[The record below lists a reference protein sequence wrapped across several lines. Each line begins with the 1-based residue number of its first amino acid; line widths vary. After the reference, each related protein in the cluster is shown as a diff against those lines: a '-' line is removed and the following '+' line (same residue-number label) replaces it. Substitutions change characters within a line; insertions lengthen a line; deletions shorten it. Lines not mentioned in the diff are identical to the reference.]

1 MFSKGCGFEPMY
13 DTTGIANG
21 TAYTTG
27 HLITASVYHGGPGS
41 RFFLTGYT
49 HTSLAV

>member
-1 MFSKGCGFEPMY
+1 MC

-27 HLITASVYHGGPGS
+27 HLITASIYHGGPGS